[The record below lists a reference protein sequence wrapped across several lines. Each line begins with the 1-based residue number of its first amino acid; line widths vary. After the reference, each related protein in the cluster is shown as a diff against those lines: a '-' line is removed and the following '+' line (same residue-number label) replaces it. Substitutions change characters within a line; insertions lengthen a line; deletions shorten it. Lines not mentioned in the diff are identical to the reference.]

1 VRVLIVDDHPE
12 LLDLVA
18 RALTRDGHVVQGAGS
33 CREAR
38 ACLRERAPDVLILD
52 LALPDGSG
60 STLCAELR
68 SEGASF
74 PILMLTAHGEV
85 AQRVAGLDAG
95 ADDFLAKPF
104 AMAEL
109 RARVRALA
117 RRGQQER
124 VQCVELAGTVLDF
137 ARRRAERAGEEIP
150 FTAREWAILE
160 LLAAQLGQA
169 VDRNTIL
176 ESVWGEDTES
186 TSGSLDVL
194 MARVRRKL
202 GANSVRTL
210 RGKGYALDGA
220 RSGAKP

>member
-1 VRVLIVDDHPE
+1 MRILIIDDHPE

-18 RALTRDGHVVQGAGS
+18 RALTRDGHAVQVAAS

-38 ACLRERAPDVLILD
+38 ERLAERAPDVLILD
-52 LALPDGSG
+52 LGLPDGSG
-60 STLCAELR
+60 NALCTELR
-68 SEGASF
+68 AQGATF

-117 RRGQQER
+117 RRGQGER
-124 VQCVELAGTVLDF
+124 ALRVELADSTLDF

-150 FTAREWAILE
+150 LTAREWAILE
-160 LLAAQLGQA
+160 LLARELGRA
-169 VDRNTIL
+169 VDRNLIL
-176 ESVWGEDTES
+176 ESVWGEDTEAAS
-186 TSGSLDVL
+186 QSLDVL

-202 GANSVRTL
+202 GAHSVRTL
-210 RGKGYALDGA
+210 RGKGYALESGRGGE
-220 RSGAKP
+220 RS

>member
-18 RALTRDGHVVQGAGS
+18 RALTRDGQLVQVAAS
-33 CREAR
+33 CAEAR
-38 ACLRERAPDVLILD
+38 ACLRERPADVLILD
-52 LALPDGSG
+52 LGLPDGSG
-60 STLCAELR
+60 SALCAELR
-68 SEGASF
+68 AEGATF

-85 AQRVAGLDAG
+85 AQRVASLDAG

-124 VQCVELAGTVLDF
+124 VQRVALGDTVLDF
-137 ARRRAERAGEEIP
+137 ARRRAERAAEEIP

-160 LLAAQLGQA
+160 LLAAQLGRA
-169 VDRNTIL
+169 VDRSAIL

-202 GANSVRTL
+202 GPNSVRTL

-220 RSGAKP
+220 RGGTKP